1 MFVVRCLSF
10 TCCCLYEYVLL
21 LSVCCSVCSTPLYEC
36 ERRLGI
42 DVDGR
47 HTLPQIGR
55 ALCARVPE
63 SVPSLRE
70 GRLHSSKPARLR
82 VVGVPC
88 VGRMIVFGVPCVGRM
103 IVFGVPCVGRMI
115 VFGVPCVGRM
125 IVFGVSP
132 LWAEYVLCVYSLA
145 LGSVP
150 RGFTNPTPS
159 TMVVTGSRLRLRRSL
174 TKS

>member
-1 MFVVRCLSF
+1 MNAKR
-10 TCCCLYEYVLL
+10 ELL
-21 LSVCCSVCSTPLYEC
+21 IGRYPLRGLGEC
-36 ERRLGI
+36 LGI

-115 VFGVPCVGRM
+115 VFGV
-125 IVFGVSP
+125 SP

-159 TMVVTGSRLRLRRSL
+159 TMVVTGSQLRLRRSL
-174 TKS
+174 NTCLY

>member
-1 MFVVRCLSF
+1 MNAKR
-10 TCCCLYEYVLL
+10 ELL
-21 LSVCCSVCSTPLYEC
+21 IGRYPLRGLGEC
-36 ERRLGI
+36 LGI

-88 VGRMIVFGVPCVGRM
+88 VGRMIVFGVPCVGRMIVFDVPCVGRM

-159 TMVVTGSRLRLRRSL
+159 TMVVTGSQLRLRRSL
-174 TKS
+174 IFV